1 MTKENSKKKR
11 DLIIPVYLDTKI
23 VLDTLAIMEDGL
35 SMVRS
40 ITTSESSTD
49 NNRST
54 FDAKVGTKNLFS
66 LLKIGGEYNKN
77 KEGSE
82 SASNIEKYEKTHT
95 MVSLFATMKDN
106 LNDSEQIKFDFSS
119 ARTGDFIELK
129 GDIKINP
136 LSDLLNN
143 SKDFIALSNNFNNNN
158 NNNNNNQNKKKGG
171 NNNNLGK
178 QIDILKRLINPG
190 DQLDVILHSENVNAV
205 IPVNEAYFI
214 NADKKELT
222 TGKYKVLGK
231 IVDKAGS
238 GESISTLRYSPLS
251 LLSDDILKMFIEAFD
266 NDDFNKMLKEPI
278 KFDVEGPVL
287 LIKPIAI
294 YI

>member
-1 MTKENSKKKR
+1 MGKLDDKKIN
-11 DLIIPVYLDTKI
+11 LVIPIYLDTKI
-23 VLDTLAIMEDGL
+23 VLDTLAIMNDGL
-35 SMVRS
+35 SMVKS
-40 ITTSESSTD
+40 ITTSESSAD
-49 NNRST
+49 KNASDY
-54 FDAKVGTKNLFS
+54 DARVGVKNLFS
-66 LLKIGGEYNKN
+66 ILNMSGGYSNN

-82 SASNIEKYEKTHT
+82 SASNIEKYEKIHT
-95 MVSLFATMKDN
+95 MVSLFAEMKN
-106 LNDSEQIKFDFSS
+106 GLNELELIKKDFCS
-119 ARTGDFIELK
+119 AGAGDFVELN
-129 GDIKINP
+129 GDMKINP